1 MEKNLEQ
8 VRTLVN
14 ELDTIAEQIKSLLDE
29 EIEIDGELNGE
40 DVDLLYQ
47 MECIQNDVT
56 TYQEQKG
63 YI

>member
-1 MEKNLEQ
+1 MGKNLEQ

-14 ELDTIAEQIKSLLDE
+14 ELDTIAEQIQSLLDE

-40 DVDLLYQ
+40 DVDLLHQ

-56 TYQEQKG
+56 IYQEQKG